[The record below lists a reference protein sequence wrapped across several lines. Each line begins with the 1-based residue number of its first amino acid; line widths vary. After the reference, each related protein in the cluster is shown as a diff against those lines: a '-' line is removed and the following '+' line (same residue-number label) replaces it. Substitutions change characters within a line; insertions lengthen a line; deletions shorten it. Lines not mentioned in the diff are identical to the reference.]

1 MEKSMKSTATPKS
14 TKGGKS
20 APATPSSPSSET
32 SAGKRKR
39 GRALNLQSKL
49 DSLVASQRK
58 LQAKMT
64 SKDNIFDEV
73 EEIQEGLQANRDRIT
88 ATTQAEEDDEITR
101 PPRPYKRK
109 SPSIIWSHVTRS
121 EKLVQCKYCEKNGI
135 VFLDQHQIH

>member
-1 MEKSMKSTATPKS
+1 MVVRRFKNARRKKAWNVQLHQRVQC
-14 TKGGKS
+14 

-39 GRALNLQSKL
+39 GRALNLQSRL
-49 DSLVASQRK
+49 DSLVALQRK
-58 LQAKMT
+58 LQAKKT
-64 SKDNIFDEV
+64 SNDNIFDEV

-109 SPSIIWSHVTRS
+109 SP
-121 EKLVQCKYCEKNGI
+121 I
-135 VFLDQHQIH
+135 VLYGKP